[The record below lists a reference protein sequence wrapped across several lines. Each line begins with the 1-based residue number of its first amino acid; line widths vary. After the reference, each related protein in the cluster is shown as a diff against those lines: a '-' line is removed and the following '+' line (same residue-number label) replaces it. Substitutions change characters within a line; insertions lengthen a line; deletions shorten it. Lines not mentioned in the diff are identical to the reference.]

1 MPADMLEAKSLITR
15 IPEPPEE
22 VTLLQAAGLI
32 PLLAEA
38 KTKSSWVDRLR
49 IHDPVVRTWALV
61 KLLKEP
67 NSSVPVHVVQ
77 MAMHVAP
84 RSAYLRKN
92 LLPRLIE
99 SFRFELVQKLLG
111 IEKEQAPS
119 DARLHA
125 QLVKATHD
133 NDFEQLALIHERL
146 YLLTGD
152 ESHLTE
158 ALEVAR
164 SRLGWKAAVKPFLRN
179 IFTQQ
184 QPVQSLGLNWLRSL
198 ERENAQAE
206 FNLVG
211 SLLKPLP
218 SSKICTAYV
227 IAQQLFW
234 DKDYAKC
241 VDFLQKSKL
250 LDVAG
255 DKISLFWH
263 LAAAAAEKNGD
274 ARQAAEFYQKQN
286 NILKSDRIKPERFIK
301 DLEARARWEIG
312 SLPADPHDNYLI
324 MTGFPRSGTTLLEN
338 VLASHP
344 AIETCEETSSLIASV
359 QVAYKSPLKDDPK
372 GENLTLRARL
382 HRQLY
387 YANMARFVHK
397 PDAKVVIDKTPIIGA
412 NIKYLEKIFPTKRY
426 IFSIRHPYDV
436 VLSNYKQDYG
446 QNIAMAAFN
455 DIHDACVLYN
465 HVMTDWFDVFPGET
479 DRVHYIKYD
488 DLVNDFE
495 PVIRRALAFIGVEWT
510 DEVTRFAEHSAKRAV
525 RTPSYTNVRKGLTI
539 GVQSSWQQFDFLFDD
554 RCRQLLDPWVR
565 RFGYEA
571 A

>member
-1 MPADMLEAKSLITR
+1 MPADMLDAKSLITK

-22 VTLLQAAGLI
+22 VTLFQAAGLI
-32 PLLAEA
+32 PVLAEA
-38 KTKSSWVDRLR
+38 KTKASWIHRLR

-61 KLLKEP
+61 KLLKDRDT
-67 NSSVPVHVVQ
+67 SVPFPVVQ

-92 LLPRLIE
+92 LLPRLME
-99 SFRFELVQKLLG
+99 SFRFELVEKLLSM
-111 IEKEQAPS
+111 EKEQAAK
-119 DARLHA
+119 DAGLHARL
-125 QLVKATHD
+125 LKATHD
-133 NDFEQLALIHERL
+133 NDFELLVALHERL

-158 ALEVAR
+158 ALELAR
-164 SRLGWKAAVKPFLRN
+164 TRLGWKAAVKPFLRN

-184 QPVQSLGLNWLRSL
+184 QSVQALGLNWLRSL

-218 SSKICTAYV
+218 SSKVCTAYV
-227 IAQQLFW
+227 IAQQHYW
-234 DKDYAKC
+234 KKDYTKC

-250 LDVAG
+250 LEVAG
-255 DKISLFWH
+255 DKVSMFWH
-263 LAAAAAEKNGD
+263 LAASAAEKSGD
-274 ARQAAEFYQKQN
+274 AKQAAQFYQKQN
-286 NILKSDRIKPERFIK
+286 DILKTDRIKPERFIK
-301 DLEARARWEIG
+301 DLEARAQWDIG
-312 SLPADPHDNYLI
+312 TLPPDTHDNYLI

-344 AIETCEETSSLIASV
+344 AIVTCEETSSLIASV
-359 QVAYKSPLKDDPK
+359 QVAYKSPLKDDPR

-387 YANMARFVHK
+387 YANMARFVRK

-436 VLSNYKQDYG
+436 VLSNYKQDYS
-446 QNIAMAAFN
+446 QNIAMASFN
-455 DIHDACVLYN
+455 DIRDACVLYN
-465 HVMTDWFDVFPGET
+465 HVMTDWFEVFPGET
-479 DRVHYIKYD
+479 DRVCYIKYD

-495 PVIRRALAFIGVEWT
+495 PVIRRALAFIGVDWT

-539 GVQSSWQQFDFLFDD
+539 GVQSSWQQFEFLFDD
-554 RCRQLLDPWVR
+554 RSRELLDPWVR
-565 RFGYEA
+565 RFGYA
-571 A
+571 AA